1 MVSKASEAVRLA
13 EDLRRISADTGLA
26 DQDLNALVSDEHER
40 YEFYTK
46 AFVLAPPPDDRTLLS
61 LVLRD
66 PDRAMGEAA
75 AVEFINRQ
83 ARQHAS
89 YQSFVSW
96 AATVSGIIQGR
107 DFLVRRIQEWSE
119 FKSVIEGAR
128 LSRDSLEHFSDWLQR
143 KLSDE
148 AGSQEVLATLAEF
161 GRTKRIRNTAK
172 QRLKTI

>member
-96 AATVSGIIQGR
+96 AATVSGVIQSR
-107 DFLVRRIQEWSE
+107 DFLVRRIQ
-119 FKSVIEGAR
+119 SVIEGGR
-128 LSRDSLEHFSDWLQR
+128 LSPDSLEHFSDWLQR

>member
-1 MVSKASEAVRLA
+1 MVSRASEAVTLA
-13 EDLRRISADTGLA
+13 EDLKRISADTGLA
-26 DQDLNALVSDEHER
+26 SQHLNALVSDEHVR

-46 AFVLAPPPDDRTLLS
+46 AFALAPPPDDRTLLS

-66 PDRAMGEAA
+66 PDQAMGEAA

-96 AATVSGIIQGR
+96 AATVSDVIQSR
-107 DFLVRRIQEWSE
+107 DFLVRRVQEWSE
-119 FKSVIEGAR
+119 FKSVLECEHI
-128 LSRDSLEHFSDWLQR
+128 SPDSLDHFSDWLQR

-148 AGSQEVLATLAEF
+148 ADSPEVLATLAQF